1 MKIVYYSIL
10 VLAIFLTSCGSNESE
25 SAASNES
32 KSSAFNES
40 KSADRAKEMCECLQ
54 DAGLDNSITIS
65 KLGDRRFQ
73 RDLERKMEKIVP
85 KCLLRIVKKMEEEI
99 SDLSKNDKKEYT
111 KAFLKAC
118 IDTECTDIT
127 LDLIPYDLLGL
138 ALEGAESEING
149 QRRYRNEYEDYDE
162 DYDEYYDE
170 YDEIEDAI
178 IELEDAL
185 EDYDEYD
192 EYE

>member
-25 SAASNES
+25 SAAS
-32 KSSAFNES
+32 NES

-118 IDTECTDIT
+118 IDSECTDIT

-138 ALEGAESEING
+138 ALEEAESEING
-149 QRRYRNEYEDYDE
+149 QRRYRNEYE